1 MFVSRSTHDSAL
13 QKVSALQKEQSQL
26 AERVAALEAENH
38 QLRQELAAA
47 QEADNSEQ
55 GVIGS
60 LLDSLCQVE
69 GIRETVLASYHQVSA
84 QTESLADNQRLFS
97 ESSESLQQII
107 DDMAGLNEMMNTMS
121 TSIEG
126 LSETADNINKFVS
139 TITSISDQTNLLA
152 LNAAIE
158 AARAG
163 DAGRGFSVVAD
174 EVRSLANET
183 NQSANEV
190 SELVKSI
197 IQSTQKAVSSVS
209 ELQQN
214 NTHLAEGVTRL
225 NGNYDEMVSH
235 CDVMEAAIRGA
246 SAQTFIQTVKL
257 DHVVWKSEVYAVIC
271 GRTSKSAEDFSDHTS
286 CRLGKWYSENTHLP
300 AGKLDAFKR
309 LDAPHASV
317 HRFGVQAV
325 RASLQQD
332 TQACESALASME
344 EASRQVATLLDQI
357 GTELSN

>member
-13 QKVSALQKEQSQL
+13 QKVSALQKEQSHL
-26 AERVAALEAENH
+26 ENRIAALEAENQ
-38 QLRQELAAA
+38 QLRQDLAAA
-47 QEADNSEQ
+47 QEVDHSGQ
-55 GVIGS
+55 GLLRS

-69 GIRETVLASYHQVSA
+69 GIRETVLESYHQVSS
-84 QTESLADNQRLFS
+84 QTNKLADNQRLFAD
-97 ESSESLQQII
+97 SSASLQQII
-107 DDMAGLNEMMNTMS
+107 NDMAGLSEMMLTMS

-126 LSETADNINKFVS
+126 LSETADSINKFVS

-214 NTHLAEGVTRL
+214 NSHLANGVTRL
-225 NGNYDEMVSH
+225 NGNYEEMVSH
-235 CDVMEAAIRGA
+235 CDVMEEAIRGA
-246 SAQTFIQTVKL
+246 STQTFIQTVKL

-271 GRTSKSAEDFSDHTS
+271 GRSSKAPEDFSDHTR
-286 CRLGKWYSENTHLP
+286 CRLGKWYSENAHLP
-300 AGKLDAFKR
+300 TGKIDAFKR
-309 LDAPHASV
+309 LDAPHAAV
-317 HRFGVQAV
+317 HRFGVQAM
-325 RASLQQD
+325 RAAQKED
-332 TQACESALASME
+332 TKGCESALASME
-344 EASRQVATLLDQI
+344 EASRQVASLLDQI
-357 GTELSN
+357 GNHLAR